1 MKTDEITPLESLLT
15 GDFRSIEPHMIALD
29 KHLTLRKK
37 YHCCSVFFGAC
48 LT

>member
-1 MKTDEITPLESLLT
+1 MKTDEITPLETLLT

-37 YHCCSVFFGAC
+37 CQRCSFFPMHF
-48 LT
+48 